1 MTPEAFFT
9 LSNGVSLV
17 GWLLL
22 IVAPRWKWSARLIC
36 PVVAPFLLGLVY
48 IGLLLSLLGQLDGG
62 FGTLEEVARLFENRY
77 ALLAGW
83 VHYLAFDLFV
93 GSWQVRDAQR
103 LGISHGFVVPCLIL
117 TLLFGPAGLVLYFVV
132 RWAAARNASVEDSPA
147 RSASA

>member
-1 MTPEAFFT
+1 MTPEALFT
-9 LSNGVSLV
+9 LSNGVALA

-36 PVVAPFLLGLVY
+36 PVAVPFLLGLFY
-48 IGLLLSLLGQLDGG
+48 IGLLLSLLGRLDGG
-62 FGTLEEVARLFENRY
+62 FGSLEEVARLFENRY

-103 LGISHGFVVPCLIL
+103 LGISHAFVVPCLVL

-132 RWAAARNASVEDSPA
+132 RWAAARNVSVEDSPA
-147 RSASA
+147 QTVSA